1 MMMTSSRDVAGS
13 AAIER
18 LIEPAIEAAGFE
30 IVRVQF
36 MGANAQTLQIM
47 VERRDRRQLLVSD
60 CAEISRLV
68 SAILDVEDPVSGAY
82 VLEVSSPGIDRPL
95 VRLDDYERFEGFEV
109 RLETTGP
116 IDGRRRFRGRLKG
129 VRDTD
134 VLIECEGTVHSVPFA
149 GIRRSALELTD
160 ELIEATRR
168 ESEAA
173 GPRER

>member
-1 MMMTSSRDVAGS
+1 MMTSSRDAAGS

-47 VERRDRRQLLVSD
+47 VERQDRRQFLVDD

-68 SAILDVEDPVSGAY
+68 SAILDVEDPVPGAY

-95 VRLDDYERFEGFEV
+95 VRLGDYERFESFEV
-109 RLETTGP
+109 RFDTTGP

-129 VRDTD
+129 VRDAD
-134 VLIECEGTVHSVPFA
+134 VLVECDGTVHSVPFA
-149 GIRRSALELTD
+149 KIGRSALELTD

-168 ESEAA
+168 ETEAA
-173 GPRER
+173 GPRE

>member
-1 MMMTSSRDVAGS
+1 MTSPRDAAGA

-36 MGANAQTLQIM
+36 MGASGQTLQIM
-47 VERRDRRQLLVSD
+47 VERQDRRQVLVDD

-68 SAILDVEDPVSGAY
+68 SAILDVEDPVPGSY

-95 VRLDDYERFEGFEV
+95 VRLGDFERFAGYEA
-109 RLETTGP
+109 RIETTGP
-116 IDGRRRFRGRLKG
+116 VDGRRRFGGRLQG

-134 VLIECEGTVHSVPFA
+134 VLIECEGTVYSVPFA
-149 GIRRSALELTD
+149 GIRRAALELTD
-160 ELIEATRR
+160 ELI
-168 ESEAA
+168 AA
-173 GPRER
+173 AQGELDAARPGEQ

>member
-1 MMMTSSRDVAGS
+1 MTSPRDAAGA

-36 MGANAQTLQIM
+36 MGANGQTLQIM
-47 VERRDRRQLLVSD
+47 VERRDRRQILVDD

-68 SAILDVEDPVSGAY
+68 SAILDVEDPVPGSY

-95 VRLDDYERFEGFEV
+95 VRLADYGRFEGFEA
-109 RLETTGP
+109 RIETTGP

-129 VRDTD
+129 VRGND
-134 VLIECEGTVHSVPFA
+134 VLIECDGATYDVPFA
-149 GIRRSALELTD
+149 NIRRAALELTD
-160 ELIEATRR
+160 ELIAAAQRDT
-168 ESEAA
+168 EAA

>member
-1 MMMTSSRDVAGS
+1 MTTSPRDAAGA

-36 MGANAQTLQIM
+36 MGANGQTLQIM
-47 VERRDRRQLLVSD
+47 VERQDRRQITVDD

-68 SAILDVEDPVSGAY
+68 SAILDVEDPVPGTY

-95 VRLDDYERFEGFEV
+95 VRLGDYERFAGFEARIETV
-109 RLETTGP
+109 RP
-116 IDGRRRFRGRLKG
+116 IDGRRRFGGRLKG

-134 VLIECEGTVHSVPFA
+134 VLIECDGEVRDLPFA
-149 GIRRSALELTD
+149 EIRRAALELTD
-160 ELIEATRR
+160 ELIAAAQREA
-168 ESEAA
+168 EAA
-173 GPRER
+173 DAREQ